1 MMSKPLPSVNKGR
14 LVLLA
19 WLLVAFFYFYLS
31 YDYIRVTMNDDDFK
45 EYLDYVVPIAGQ
57 EHRPAKEIRQ
67 LILVKADEL
76 GLPVRGEDII
86 VLGGGDNV
94 LSVSVVYDVD
104 IQIPVF
110 ERGIY
115 KKLFQH
121 KVVYNRDEY
130 R

>member
-1 MMSKPLPSVNKGR
+1 MSSPAPRTHRGR

-19 WLLVAFFYFYLS
+19 WLLVAIFYFYLS
-31 YDYIRVTMNDDDFK
+31 YDYIRVTMNDDEFR
-45 EYLDYVVPIAGQ
+45 EYLEYVVRVTGQ

-76 GLPVRGEDII
+76 ALPVRGEDII
-86 VLGGGDNV
+86 VLGGGDT

-110 ERGIY
+110 DRGIY

-121 KVVYNRDEY
+121 KVEFEEPR
-130 R
+130 